1 MRLTMKDGR
10 TIATGRVTKKG
21 IEKRSVGSSHEKA
34 SFSIDCGSS
43 KDELG
48 NWQHDYLECM
58 AWDKDIDNIPELCP
72 QDRVIVTGKLERREY
87 EDKNGETRV
96 STECRVDFVMVNISA
111 TLEGSI
117 PKPTAPTAPVQVEF
131 SEFDESDDDLP
142 F

>member
-21 IEKRSVGSSHEKA
+21 LEKKSIGSSHDKA
-34 SFSIDCGSS
+34 SFSIDCGSF

-58 AWDKDIDNIPELCP
+58 AWDRDIDNIPELCP
-72 QDRVIVTGKLERREY
+72 QDRVIVTGKMERREY
-87 EDKNGETRV
+87 EDKNGETRI
-96 STECRVDFVMVNISA
+96 SIELRVDFVMVNISA
-111 TLEGSI
+111 TIEAAA
-117 PKPTAPTAPVQVEF
+117 PKPAAAPAPVQVEF
-131 SEFDESDDDLP
+131 SEFDEDGDDLP